1 MRLSRLLQSV
11 ALATC
16 VIGAANAQTDQ
27 SASDSSKVVQRTY
40 ASAQTTRI
48 ATPQTT
54 TTVVRTAP
62 TTVQTV
68 RSAPTAQPVRQ
79 VSTTASSAPSGVITS
94 AASTYATYQGDV
106 SQVKARALSSQSDI
120 EQKLSALGG
129 HNSGKLTSGW
139 MSYSALVA
147 AQNREFANSVREI
160 ESYYGRERFLNG
172 LRKSPGYATSLK
184 GGDKALQS
192 ALAAAESDA
201 MFISSA
207 ASFLESQEASLQNQS
222 WVKERIRDG
231 AERASRLKSQTYSG
245 RPISSSARDM
255 FRSSNLGT
263 ILAQAGQS
271 NAWERA
277 TRIAT
282 NAPMSA
288 LSSLTQRRY
297 SVNPARTETANHM
310 ASLAAF
316 EIVGAANTSDVGVIK
331 AMNDRRAKDCFEFA
345 QLQLNG
351 CVRSQS
357 DHYGLQACMR
367 KHAVS
372 DIGKCV
378 GDVAQ

>member
-1 MRLSRLLQSV
+1 MRLTNWLQSI
-11 ALATC
+11 A
-16 VIGAANAQTDQ
+16 VISLSMGAAHAQTITTA
-27 SASDSSKVVQRTY
+27 SASQPGTPSVQTTY
-40 ASAQTTRI
+40 ASAQ
-48 ATPQTT
+48 
-54 TTVVRTAP
+54 
-62 TTVQTV
+62 
-68 RSAPTAQPVRQ
+68 Q
-79 VSTTASSAPSGVITS
+79 VNTGSSNAVYS
-94 AASTYATYQGDV
+94 AAATYATYQGDV
-106 SQVKARALSSQSDI
+106 SQVRTHALSSQSDI

-129 HNSGKLTSGW
+129 HNASKFTSGW

-172 LRKSPGYATSLK
+172 LRKSPAYATSLK

-201 MFISSA
+201 MYISSA
-207 ASFLESQEASLQNQS
+207 ASFMESQEAILQNQS

-231 AERASRLKSQTYSG
+231 AERANQLKSMTYSG
-245 RPISSSARDM
+245 RPVSSSARDM
-255 FRSSNLGT
+255 FASSNIGE
-263 ILAQAGQS
+263 ILANAGQS

-282 NAPMSA
+282 SAPISA

-297 SVNPARTETANHM
+297 SVNPARTQTANHM

-316 EIVGAANTSDVGVIK
+316 EIIGAASTSDTGVIN

-372 DIGKCV
+372 DIGECV

>member
-1 MRLSRLLQSV
+1 MRLTRWFQCLTI
-11 ALATC
+11 ATLSAG
-16 VIGAANAQTDQ
+16 IAGAQTVQ
-27 SASDSSKVVQRTY
+27 TTKVSQPGNNVQPTY
-40 ASAQTTRI
+40 ASTQSA
-48 ATPQTT
+48 
-54 TTVVRTAP
+54 
-62 TTVQTV
+62 
-68 RSAPTAQPVRQ
+68 RSGP
-79 VSTTASSAPSGVITS
+79 SALVTS
-94 AASTYATYQGDV
+94 AAATYATYQGDV
-106 SQVKARALSSQSDI
+106 SQVRNRAFSSQGEI
-120 EQKLSALGG
+120 EQRLNELGG
-129 HNSGKLTSGW
+129 HNATKLTSGW

-172 LRKSPGYATSLK
+172 LRKSPGYATTLK

-192 ALAAAESDA
+192 ALAAAEADA
-201 MFISSA
+201 RYISSA
-207 ASFLESQEASLQNQS
+207 ASFMESQEAHLQNQS

-231 AERASRLKSQTYSG
+231 AQRATKLKSMTYSG
-245 RPISSSARDM
+245 RPVSSTARNM
-255 FRSSNLGT
+255 FNSSNIGS

-277 TRIAT
+277 RSIAT

-288 LSSLTQRRY
+288 FSSLTQRRY

-310 ASLAAF
+310 ASLAAY
-316 EIVGAANTSDVGVIK
+316 EIIGASNTSDIGFVK

-345 QLQLNG
+345 QQQLNQ
-351 CVRSQS
+351 CVGTQS

-372 DIGKCV
+372 DIGECV